1 LLSLRVT
8 GGQNDWGIYERPRGA
23 RSTRSSLAGVFRLLT
38 QNTDYQREAVQRL
51 HLPFRSCLNSA
62 RTLSLPTFSV
72 SRMTLLK
79 RMALVID
86 NGQGVLSSLPTG
98 QERRRGDRVASR
110 LAAVLGTSDYLHCF
124 SRGSKAA
131 TICLPSAEFGSN

>member
-1 LLSLRVT
+1 VI
-8 GGQNDWGIYERPRGA
+8 G
-23 RSTRSSLAGVFRLLT
+23 LLT

-86 NGQGVLSSLPTG
+86 NGTVTRRSIQPSYRTG
-98 QERRRGDRVASR
+98 GPKR
-110 LAAVLGTSDYLHCF
+110 
-124 SRGSKAA
+124 
-131 TICLPSAEFGSN
+131 